1 MNLTDA
7 VATLGFLFQ
16 SGSPPVCLD
25 AGDVDDSGSI
35 GISSIV
41 ALLNFLFTAGPAPAV
56 PYPNPGLDPT
66 DDSLGECLT
75 SD

>member
-7 VATLGFLFQ
+7 VAALAFLFQ

-25 AGDVDDSGSI
+25 AGDVTDSGAI

-66 DDSLGECLT
+66 EDSLEECLT
-75 SD
+75 GA